1 MKKSIIAQ
9 KEITTRS
16 KLLDAK
22 GNLAQVGWSRQP
34 MLDCNLED
42 THIEKTA
49 AFWQPMRIKVWD
61 YYGFTTP
68 THFIS
73 FTVSNVGYIA
83 SIFAYVIDFKTGK
96 YTEQTLTVPLA
107 KGAHLPRNSDEGE
120 TCFDNGKVHLHFS
133 VKKEFRTVSA
143 RWKDFL
149 PGKPLNAE
157 IEMKLPSRH
166 ESMNIVIPIKGRR
179 FYFNRKINC
188 IPASGWVEYA
198 GKIIPLDSKT
208 ALGNLDWGRGVWEY
222 KSFWVWASAS
232 GFLPGRH
239 TIGLNLGFGFGDTS
253 AATENCFILDGCVH
267 KLGEVEFVYNNLNF
281 KKPWTMK
288 SPDGR
293 LDLTFTPFVERVAKT
308 DLKILASEVHQ
319 MFGHYNGTVIT
330 DEGKKVVITD
340 LVGWAEE
347 HQAKW

>member
-1 MKKSIIAQ
+1 MKKSIVAQ
-9 KEITTRS
+9 QEITKKG
-16 KLLDAK
+16 KLLDMK
-22 GNLAQVGWSRQP
+22 GNLAQTGWSRQP
-34 MLDCNLED
+34 VLDCNLEE

-68 THFIS
+68 THFVS

-133 VKKEFRTVSA
+133 VKKKLRTVSA

-198 GKIIPLDSKT
+198 GKKIHWIPKLHWAIST
-208 ALGNLDWGRGVWEY
+208 GV
-222 KSFWVWASAS
+222 A
-232 GFLPGRH
+232 
-239 TIGLNLGFGFGDTS
+239 GFGNTNPSGSGQAPADS
-253 AATENCFILDGCVH
+253 SRQAHHRAQPGIRIWRYQRCDR
-267 KLGEVEFVYNNLNF
+267 KLLH
-281 KKPWTMK
+281 P
-288 SPDGR
+288 
-293 LDLTFTPFVERVAKT
+293 
-308 DLKILASEVHQ
+308 
-319 MFGHYNGTVIT
+319 
-330 DEGKKVVITD
+330 
-340 LVGWAEE
+340 GWPRP
-347 HQAKW
+347 QAW